1 MFRILFD
8 GEDSQKRDLFGSG
21 LCLGLNWWGLPVKL
35 KNQRVVKQR
44 LSFRVVQH
52 FTVLNVSL
60 FHAACVLFTSCNLL
74 FSLTKV
80 QFAGGGVNGGG
91 G

>member
-1 MFRILFD
+1 M
-8 GEDSQKRDLFGSG
+8 SG
-21 LCLGLNWWGLPVKL
+21 AQLVGITSKAQ
-35 KNQRVVKQR
+35 NQRVVKQR

-52 FTVLNVSL
+52 FTILNVSL
-60 FHAACVLFTSCNLL
+60 FNAACVLFTSCNLL

>member
-1 MFRILFD
+1 M
-8 GEDSQKRDLFGSG
+8 SG
-21 LCLGLNWWGLPVKL
+21 AQLVGITSKAQ
-35 KNQRVVKQR
+35 NQCVVKQR

-52 FTVLNVSL
+52 FTILNVSL
-60 FHAACVLFTSCNLL
+60 FNAACVLFTFCNLL

-80 QFAGGGVNGGG
+80 QFAGSWVNGGG